1 MFLEQ
6 TINGLAL
13 GSVYALIAVG
23 YSLIFGILRILNLAH
38 STFYAFAANI
48 LLLLISS
55 YVGLIPAL
63 IIVVLL
69 TGLLASSFDKFLLEP
84 LRGRQA
90 SSTIS
95 LITAIGFSY
104 VVENLMIAF
113 FGSERRPFPNI
124 FGTTVF
130 KFAGVNVQISQIYL
144 LLISVILLVTLT
156 LIVYKTKLG
165 LGMRASEQNAK
176 AANLM
181 GVNVNRTI
189 TITFFLSGI
198 YAALAGF
205 LISGYYMV
213 VYPTMGVTIGTK
225 AFVAAV
231 LGGIGVLHGSVVGG
245 LLIGILECYA
255 VALWGANVR
264 DAVAFVILIVVLM
277 FAPAGIFGKKEVTK
291 I

>member
-1 MFLEQ
+1 MHLTCGGGRKSPATVLYKGESLPMFLEQ

-69 TGLLASSFDKFLLEP
+69 TGLLASGFDKFLLEP

-130 KFAGVNVQISQIYL
+130 KFAGVNVQISQIYFYL
-144 LLISVILLVTLT
+144 LKPKYNHFFQHPMLNQHNTTFHQFLFCSTHVHLL
-156 LIVYKTKLG
+156 
-165 LGMRASEQNAK
+165 A
-176 AANLM
+176 
-181 GVNVNRTI
+181 
-189 TITFFLSGI
+189 FLL
-198 YAALAGF
+198 Y
-205 LISGYYMV
+205 
-213 VYPTMGVTIGTK
+213 
-225 AFVAAV
+225 
-231 LGGIGVLHGSVVGG
+231 
-245 LLIGILECYA
+245 
-255 VALWGANVR
+255 
-264 DAVAFVILIVVLM
+264 D
-277 FAPAGIFGKKEVTK
+277 
-291 I
+291 